1 MKASALDLRLWLAR
15 LGLPGLLGL
24 ALLGFAAWGEWVDAP
39 KRQARIAGLQ
49 SDTTRLRSMKP
60 GELPR
65 EERPQ
70 AMLAALYGR
79 LQTPDQRS
87 AALSGLLKRAQELG
101 LSVESVQFRAQAERG
116 SGLVRHEIQLPLKGT
131 YPALRDWIARSLQ
144 DQPALS
150 LDAVQIRREQAQA
163 DPIEARVKATLWVR
177 NEPRT
182 AIARAKPAQHPLLAQ
197 RALPATLAEP
207 NAKPRED
214 YVAQPVAGKTGKT
227 GEPAKPAKAAPPPK
241 LAPAAKLQSATAV
254 KQAPQGGPLS
264 RVARIGQGV
273 PQHQAGP
280 APGTST
286 AAAPTFSPAPDGS
299 TAAAPALAAASAP
312 AWPPANLPSG
322 MVLRAPPY
330 SPAYASMPTQGRS
343 TLPR

>member
-1 MKASALDLRLWLAR
+1 MKLSSLDLRLWLAR

-39 KRQARIAGLQ
+39 KRQARITGLQ
-49 SDTTRLRSMKP
+49 SDTARLRSMKP

-70 AMLAALYGR
+70 AMLAALYAR

-101 LSVESVQFRAQAERG
+101 LSVESVQFRAQAERN
-116 SGLVRHEIQLPLKGT
+116 SGLVRHEVQLPLKGT
-131 YPALRDWIARSLQ
+131 YPALREWIARSLQ

-182 AIARAKPAQHPLLAQ
+182 VVARAPAGHPLLAQ
-197 RALPATLAEP
+197 RALPTTLAAP
-207 NAKPRED
+207 NDQPRED
-214 YVAQPVAGKTGKT
+214 YVARPGPAAAKAT
-227 GEPAKPAKAAPPPK
+227 AKPASAAVPRLAKAAGQ
-241 LAPAAKLQSATAV
+241 AAMSV
-254 KQAPQGGPLS
+254 RQAPPAGPLS
-264 RVARIGQGV
+264 RVARISQPSAPAV
-273 PQHQAGP
+273 PVVP
-280 APGTST
+280 
-286 AAAPTFSPAPDGS
+286 
-299 TAAAPALAAASAP
+299 AAAPAFTPAGDGNAAAAPPVGASAP
-312 AWPPANLPSG
+312 APVWPPANLPPG
-322 MVLRAPPY
+322 MALRAPPY